1 MYNNTKLF
9 TKMLRFISKPKFN
22 AFVRKFQAD
31 RHYRKFF
38 SYQHFQVF
46 MFAQYNTTI
55 SLREL
60 HSAMNM
66 HSDLKKILHLGSL
79 NLSSLSRA
87 NNYRPY
93 KLFESLFFYL
103 LNRHASNLS
112 NSERTLF
119 KVIDGT
125 FLTLSSKLFSWA
137 KFSPDTKA
145 VKLTFCMDL
154 FKEIPEQVIINVGEA
169 DDNKEILKLNLMPGF
184 TYICVCTHTSLTED
198 IVVMMFI
205 PILIR
210 ITYFS
215 SPVFLLPGHMKLKR
229 NLKLKK
235 KQTFF
240 QIS

>member
-1 MYNNTKLF
+1 
-9 TKMLRFISKPKFN
+9 MLRFISKPKFN

-46 MFAQYNTTI
+46 MFAQYSTTT

-87 NNYRPY
+87 NNHRPY

-103 LNRHASNLS
+103 LNRHASNLP

-184 TYICVCTHTSLTED
+184 TYIFDRGYCSHDVYSHFNSNN
-198 IVVMMFI
+198 IFFI
-205 PILIR
+205 TRLPSSWSYEVKAEFKIEKETNIL
-210 ITYFS
+210 S
-215 SPVFLLPGHMKLKR
+215 DKLIKSR
-229 NLKLKK
+229 
-235 KQTFF
+235 QRRERR
-240 QIS
+240 